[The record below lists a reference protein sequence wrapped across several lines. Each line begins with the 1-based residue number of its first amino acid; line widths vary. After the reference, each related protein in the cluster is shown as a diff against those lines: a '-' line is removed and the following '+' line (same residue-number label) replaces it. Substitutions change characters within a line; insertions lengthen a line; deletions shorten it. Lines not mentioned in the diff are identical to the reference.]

1 MAGVATAA
9 TGAGETEA
17 VGPAQSSAPGLKSS
31 GRVPIDH
38 RGPAQRARAVPLQR
52 ERDPMTA
59 PPLALPSTSST
70 SAAIQSELDA
80 ARARGALRQIV
91 VPPCPELLARLQ
103 AVLAESQPDLQ
114 EVARLA
120 SSDVAMSATLVRVA
134 NSPAF
139 TTGGP
144 VHTLGQAL
152 NRLGL
157 DITAQ
162 TMTAFAVKHA
172 IPVNHPR
179 LTGFWQRASR
189 QAVTLRFLAQQ
200 LPGLSEDLAYTY
212 GLFTHVGLPVL
223 LQSVRGYGSTLVEAA
238 ARIDRPFVATEN
250 ANHGTDH
257 AVVGALVAR
266 AWHLSPAVMSA
277 IRLHHDLDTLGTQR
291 VDAEVQTLMAA
302 GLLAESF
309 VNRYEGVPQAAE
321 WRSHGSHAL
330 LWLGAGDND
339 LAVWEEQIIPLLDEA

>member
-1 MAGVATAA
+1 MA
-9 TGAGETEA
+9 
-17 VGPAQSSAPGLKSS
+17 
-31 GRVPIDH
+31 
-38 RGPAQRARAVPLQR
+38 LQR
-52 ERDPMTA
+52 RPIPMTA
-59 PPLALPSTSST
+59 PARATVPTSST
-70 SAAIQSELDA
+70 TSSIQTELDV

-91 VPPCPELLARLQ
+91 VPPCPDLLARLQ
-103 AVLAESQPDLQ
+103 AVLAEAQPDLQ
-114 EVARLA
+114 VVARLA

-134 NSPAF
+134 NSPAY
-139 TTGGP
+139 TTGAP
-144 VHTLGQAL
+144 VNTLGQAL

-179 LTGFWQRASR
+179 LKGFWQRATR
-189 QAVTLRFLAQQ
+189 QALTLRFLARQ

-212 GLFTHVGLPVL
+212 GLFCHVGLPVL

-266 AWHLSPAVMSA
+266 AWHLSPVVMAS
-277 IRLHHDLDTLGTQR
+277 IRLHHDLDALGQQR
-291 VDAEVQTLMAA
+291 VDSEVQTLMAA

-309 VNRYEGVPQAAE
+309 VNRYEGLPEGAD
-321 WRSHGSHAL
+321 WRSHGSRAL
-330 LWLGAGDND
+330 LWLGAGDVD
-339 LAVWEEQIIPLLDEA
+339 LPAWEEQLHPLLDEA